1 MSWPFLGRISTN
13 ILIANLSISKWRL
26 LLVSSECE
34 ENGAMDEVIRL
45 MDHECEP
52 KPLKTHLDEVVTAQ
66 VKHLDTSL
74 ILLA

>member
-1 MSWPFLGRISTN
+1 MSWPFLGRISSN

-34 ENGAMDEVIRL
+34 ENGATDEVSRL
-45 MDHECEP
+45 MDHECEL